1 MRIRAEEG
9 FSFREATDSVVTLI
23 MERWG
28 VSRKDA
34 LKLFAEAIVRNCVQ
48 EELFGEI
55 DWLLGKEIVDD
66 VCGD

>member
-1 MRIRAEEG
+1 MRIRAEAG
-9 FSFREATDSVVTLI
+9 FSFREATDSVVSLI

-55 DWLLGKEIVDD
+55 DWLLGKEIDDD